1 MATLCPSFHG
11 ICCQKTSL
19 KWSSLMLQVN
29 ALPTESLSL
38 LPRLLPGRLVPQN
51 AARGGAIRANLI
63 SLSQHAGS
71 LSAPQPSPWCNLG
84 WSARDGGAQ
93 HYSPSLKPITDL
105 HSWVKTIT
113 LQLPWQLSVPPPR
126 AKTHCRLSKNKICCL
141 FSQTPLQMTEFRANP
156 YTRSAFRNI
165 RAVMSYHNGNKL

>member
-1 MATLCPSFHG
+1 MTTLCPSFHG

-38 LPRLLPGRLVPQN
+38 LLRLLPGRLVPQN
-51 AARGGAIRANLI
+51 AARGGAIRANVI

-71 LSAPQPSPWCNLG
+71 LSARQPSPWCNLG

-93 HYSPSLKPITDL
+93 LYSPSLKPITDL

-113 LQLPWQLSVPPPR
+113 LQLPWKLSVPPLMPKHIADFLKIKYVVFSR
-126 AKTHCRLSKNKICCL
+126 RLLSRWQNSEQIPK
-141 FSQTPLQMTEFRANP
+141 QGQPLE
-156 YTRSAFRNI
+156 I
-165 RAVMSYHNGNKL
+165 